1 MKADEDLGP
10 FLTVTRRP
18 GEFAGGDQA
27 SLPQT
32 GAKGTVRKATA
43 DRAAD
48 PRAWAKASPASNPC
62 QLPPPRADQYRY
74 QSPTSLLPG
83 HSPAL

>member
-1 MKADEDLGP
+1 MKADEDLCP
-10 FLTVTRRP
+10 SLAVARRP

-32 GAKGTVRKATA
+32 GAKGTVRKATT
-43 DRAAD
+43 DGAAN
-48 PRAWAKASPASNPC
+48 PRAWAEASPASIPC
-62 QLPPPRADQYRY
+62 QLPPPRAHQYRH